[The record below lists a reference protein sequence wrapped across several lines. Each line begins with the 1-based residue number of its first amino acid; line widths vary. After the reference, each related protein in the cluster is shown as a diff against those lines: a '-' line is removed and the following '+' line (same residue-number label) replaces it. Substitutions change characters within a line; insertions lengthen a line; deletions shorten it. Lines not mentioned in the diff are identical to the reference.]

1 MKKVLLAVVAIAVLG
16 ISSCKK
22 EEGARPQ
29 IKNDTNK
36 VAAKN
41 LSSYD

>member
-1 MKKVLLAVVAIAVLG
+1 MKKLILSIIALTVIS

-22 EEGARPQ
+22 EDGAKPQ
-29 IKNDTNK
+29 IKNDTNR

-41 LSSYD
+41 LTTYD

>member
-22 EEGARPQ
+22 EESAKPQ
-29 IKNDTNK
+29 IKNDANK
-36 VAAKN
+36 IAGKT